1 MVLRGL
7 LAPAAARWTRNKSRG
22 QEKQAAG
29 QLGLSRYGP
38 QVMSVLCLCTTV
50 HQTGQNNNQASKILP
65 NTSPISS
72 EEESINSLQEIP
84 TDELALLAKLEEAN
98 RLIESDAKSLN
109 SLQSNHSRK
118 GSDATIQLMVKR
130 THGPYGVTLS
140 LIGIIIGRRGKNSS
154 KN

>member
-1 MVLRGL
+1 MFC
-7 LAPAAARWTRNKSRG
+7 RG

-98 RLIESDAKSLN
+98 RWIVVYWLIF
-109 SLQSNHSRK
+109 
-118 GSDATIQLMVKR
+118 
-130 THGPYGVTLS
+130 
-140 LIGIIIGRRGKNSS
+140 IIIDIACAIKLCFRYYIYIAALCSIIYINSWFNIIIRS
-154 KN
+154 NDCEWEKE